1 MSSVHWSGSCKVTLS
16 KQKKCYFSSCM
27 NRPQTLFSLVACFY
41 FAFHLSSILGL
52 FNRQPLGWYPPALS
66 RILQNLLSK
75 TQFTFRSVLKGKGVL
90 WQPAAPFHHSSN
102 SIRDPTARCNSI
114 LHSVG
119 QFKGAYRELT
129 TWHQEIS
136 LVASALFPLLWPGQR
151 ANCTSTP
158 HPTGRPPTHQVTV
171 HSDVNRCPYVAWIMK
186 PSKSRWKSI
195 VTQNGP

>member
-52 FNRQPLGWYPPALS
+52 FNRQPLGWYPPVLS

-90 WQPAAPFHHSSN
+90 WQPAAPLHHSSN

-119 QFKGAYRELT
+119 QFKGAYRERT

-136 LVASALFPLLWPGQR
+136 SFPCCLCFVSSFMARTASQLHFHSPPHWATSHQPGHR
-151 ANCTSTP
+151 A
-158 HPTGRPPTHQVTV
+158 
-171 HSDVNRCPYVAWIMK
+171 
-186 PSKSRWKSI
+186 
-195 VTQNGP
+195 